1 MPPSPGSFAKS
12 AVRVGLS
19 DDELDNA
26 AQDGRDQERR
36 ACNIAGFLF
45 PTIRPATN
53 VSNLTPFRMRVG
65 GHTLFRCS
73 IWLRRALQGAGGPE
87 PDSKWCCSAFYVGRV
102 SPVSVPGCQGVK
114 DNLKGGGQAGF
125 LVCWRSQP
133 VMRRASPA
141 TCLCVGDKSIVSK
154 PFPREKKQATESG
167 RETSNNVAL

>member
-1 MPPSPGSFAKS
+1 MTLHATVTGFCSFAKS
-12 AVRVGLS
+12 AVRVELS

-53 VSNLTPFRMRVG
+53 VSNLTPFQMRVG

-114 DNLKGGGQAGF
+114 DNLKGGDKQVSWFVGAPNQSCDELAPRRVCV
-125 LVCWRSQP
+125 LVISR
-133 VMRRASPA
+133 
-141 TCLCVGDKSIVSK
+141 L
-154 PFPREKKQATESG
+154 
-167 RETSNNVAL
+167 